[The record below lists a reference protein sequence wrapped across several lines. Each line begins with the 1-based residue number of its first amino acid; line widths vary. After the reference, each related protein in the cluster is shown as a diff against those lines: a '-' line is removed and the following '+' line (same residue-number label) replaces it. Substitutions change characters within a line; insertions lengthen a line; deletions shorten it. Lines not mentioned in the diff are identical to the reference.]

1 MTDLKELKK
10 EADELG
16 VAYAKNI
23 SAEKLAEKIDTF
35 YTSKEDSVMV
45 ITETEPPEELEGTKE
60 KGNDPR
66 KSVPLSK
73 EQIKAEKRR
82 TREIGAK
89 KTRVISLVDN
99 DQRVNNHTTTC
110 TVNCSNEYF
119 DLGTRILPLNEKIEV
134 AVGHINTLK
143 EVQIPLHITDS
154 KTGMA
159 TVRMRP
165 RYTISYED
173 NQNT

>member
-1 MTDLKELKK
+1 MTDLKELKQ

-16 VAYAKNI
+16 VTYAKNI
-23 SAEKLAEKIDTF
+23 SAEKLAEKIDAF
-35 YTSKEDSVMV
+35 YTSKEDSAVT
-45 ITETEPPEELEGTKE
+45 ITEPEYKEELDDVQEESK
-60 KGNDPR
+60 DPR
-66 KSVPLSK
+66 KDKPLNK
-73 EQIKAEKRR
+73 EQLKLEKRR
-82 TREIGAK
+82 TREAGAK
-89 KTRVISLVDN
+89 KTRIILIVDN

-134 AVGHINTLK
+134 AIGHIDTLK
-143 EVQIPLHITDS
+143 GVQIPLHITDS
-154 KTGMA
+154 KTGMS

-173 NQNT
+173 NKNN

>member
-23 SAEKLAEKIDTF
+23 TTEKLAEKIDLF
-35 YTSKEDSVMV
+35 YTSKEDSVV
-45 ITETEPPEELEGTKE
+45 IITEPESQEESKDL
-60 KGNDPR
+60 R
-66 KSVPLSK
+66 KDKPLSK
-73 EQIKAEKRR
+73 EQRKLEKRR
-82 TREIGAK
+82 TREEGAK
-89 KTRVISLVDN
+89 KTRVISIVDN

-143 EVQIPLHITDS
+143 GVQIPLHITDS

-173 NQNT
+173 NQNK